1 MKENRKFES
10 IENNKVP
17 KYSFKLNN
25 KKNCTL
31 NRMKYDFINHAVI
44 KWLYYVL

>member
-10 IENNKVP
+10 IESNKVP

-25 KKNCTL
+25 KKKL
-31 NRMKYDFINHAVI
+31 YI
-44 KWLYYVL
+44 KPNEV

>member
-25 KKNCTL
+25 KKKKL
-31 NRMKYDFINHAVI
+31 YI
-44 KWLYYVL
+44 KPNEV